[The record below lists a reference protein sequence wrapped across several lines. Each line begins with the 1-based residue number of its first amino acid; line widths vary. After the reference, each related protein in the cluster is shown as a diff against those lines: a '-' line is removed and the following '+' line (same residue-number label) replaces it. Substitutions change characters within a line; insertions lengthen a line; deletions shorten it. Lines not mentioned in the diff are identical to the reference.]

1 MYSNLNS
8 SVTPRYSWWT
18 SMLAGVL
25 EWWNLN
31 NTVHGWFKV
40 PKVNSR
46 LRGWACCF
54 VWGAPKSIETRV
66 NTIHAWKQECK
77 RQNAYTNQLPRIR
90 GLDATS
96 GSEIWNAWK
105 GIRGLIESKTYIWKV
120 AICLS
125 NIPNQIP
132 TWINMLVWR
141 PLGIFG
147 SGTLIKP
154 RHAHPH
160 LGPCNGCR
168 SSSGDACDALVMG
181 TIGIVVTNSNK
192 IILSWDYYSMTPYSI
207 VGQHR

>member
-1 MYSNLNS
+1 MELEQYS
-8 SVTPRYSWWT
+8 T
-18 SMLAGVL
+18 
-25 EWWNLN
+25 
-31 NTVHGWFKV
+31 WFKV
-40 PKVNSR
+40 PRVNSR
-46 LRGWACCF
+46 SRGWPCCF

-66 NTIHAWKQECK
+66 NMLES
-77 RQNAYTNQLPRIR
+77 RNAKGKMLE
-90 GLDATS
+90 ATS
-96 GSEIWNAWK
+96 GSEIWNAWQ

-132 TWINMLVWR
+132 IWIINMLVWR

-192 IILSWDYYSMTPYSI
+192 ISLSWDYYSMTPYSI